1 MADILE
7 QYLPKKKGPSL
18 IVQIA
23 VMAGMT
29 VAALGIG
36 WLSGSL
42 LSGEVTHPPAAAE
55 APAGEGHSAQP
66 SHGEEAAHGDAE
78 SSGGKHG
85 GGKEGEEG
93 GVGTQSSDPLVINL
107 PTITTNLAAPSDTW
121 LRLEVAVQLDKPLED
136 PTLPDT
142 IQQDLLAF
150 MRTVKLHQIEGASGF
165 QHLKA
170 DLTERAAIRSDGLI
184 KAVLIRT
191 LLFE

>member
-7 QYLPKKKGPSL
+7 QYLPQKKGPSL

-36 WLSGSL
+36 WLSGSFL
-42 LSGEVTHPPAAAE
+42 GGDASRAPAAE
-55 APAGEGHSAQP
+55 APADAAAKPAEAAGHGGDAKPAEGGG
-66 SHGEEAAHGDAE
+66 HGED
-78 SSGGKHG
+78 
-85 GGKEGEEG
+85 GETG
-93 GVGTQSSDPLVINL
+93 HPGNPLVINL

-121 LRLEVAVQLDKPLED
+121 LRLEVAIQLDQPSED
-136 PTLPDT
+136 PTLGET
-142 IQQDLLAF
+142 IQQDLIAF

-170 DLTERAAIRSDGLI
+170 DLTERAAIRSDGHV